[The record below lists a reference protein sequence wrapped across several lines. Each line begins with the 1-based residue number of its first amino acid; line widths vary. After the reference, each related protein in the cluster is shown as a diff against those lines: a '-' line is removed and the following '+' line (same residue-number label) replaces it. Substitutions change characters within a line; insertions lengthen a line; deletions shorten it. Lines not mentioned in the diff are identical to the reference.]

1 MCVIFA
7 SMRNENVVTKG
18 DARVKPSLLAP
29 LAYATLMR
37 DTLLDNEPEMAFT
50 WKLRVFF
57 FQTIYY

>member
-1 MCVIFA
+1 
-7 SMRNENVVTKG
+7 MRNENVVTKG